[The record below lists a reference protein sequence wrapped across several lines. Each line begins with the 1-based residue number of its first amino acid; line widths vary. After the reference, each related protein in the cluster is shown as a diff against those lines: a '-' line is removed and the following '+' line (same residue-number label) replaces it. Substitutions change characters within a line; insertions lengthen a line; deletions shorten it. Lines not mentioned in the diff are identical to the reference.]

1 MGSKKGLRKTKTG
14 EETWRVD
21 VTDPIALAGGPW
33 DYADAFEVG
42 FTEPDAAPPVDWIR
56 AGMAATP
63 KLVDWIARAMSLG
76 ESTPASP
83 HEFSGFL
90 IVASTPDLLH
100 LHGEDGLMR
109 TTMIARQVGPTG
121 RRLTTVLRFR
131 RPALTRALWALI
143 APLHR
148 RTARQ
153 LLMSPTPAIRT
164 SPLEATDATK
174 NEGHR

>member
-1 MGSKKGLRKTKTG
+1 MNAPEQTRRA
-14 EETWRVD
+14 E

-33 DYADAFEVG
+33 DYADTFELQS
-42 FTEPDAAPPVDWIR
+42 TEPDAARPEDWIR

-63 KLVDWIARAMSLG
+63 KLVDWISRLMSAG

-83 HEFSGFL
+83 HEFSGFV
-90 IVASTPDLLH
+90 IVASTPELLH
-100 LHGEDGLMR
+100 LSGEDGLMR
-109 TTMIARQVGPTG
+109 TTMIARRIGPNG

-131 RPALTRALWALI
+131 RPMLARAVWALI

-153 LLMSPTPAIRT
+153 LLRSSTPTMGPSLRA
-164 SPLEATDATK
+164 ATDRTRNAQ
-174 NEGHR
+174 HR